1 MTTTEIIN
9 KVNNMQEL
17 QNLIKDKKVTGY
29 IWMVEE
35 KEPYVYYKETIDFDN
50 LNTTGN
56 PYNKIQEAY
65 LTENEHSIHIKNID
79 GKEKV
84 FAFTCSDFE
93 SDKVNYVIDKVKA
106 YPSHINNL
114 RNSGYN
120 GIQNLHFKQVY
131 KLSDKNEISKKGFQ
145 TWQPVVK
152 LFTGLTLKKN

>member
-1 MTTTEIIN
+1 MTTTEIKN
-9 KVNNMQEL
+9 KVSNMQEL
-17 QNLIKDKKVTGY
+17 KDLLKDKQVSGY

-35 KEPYVYYKETIDFDN
+35 KEPYVYNNKIVVFDN

-65 LTENEHSIHIKNID
+65 LTDNEHSIHIKNID
-79 GKEKV
+79 GEEKV
-84 FAFTCSDFE
+84 FAFACSDFE
-93 SDKVNYVIDKVKA
+93 SDKVNYKIDKVKA

-120 GIQNLHFKQVY
+120 GIKNLHFKQVY
-131 KLSDKNEISKKGFQ
+131 QLRDNEISKGFQ

>member
-35 KEPYVYYKETIDFDN
+35 KEPYVYNNKIVVFNN

-65 LTENEHSIHIKNID
+65 LTDNEHSIHIKNID
-79 GKEKV
+79 GEEKV
-84 FAFTCSDFE
+84 FMLACQDFKGNNFSVE
-93 SDKVNYVIDKVKA
+93 EEKK
-106 YPSHINNL
+106 YPSHLNDIEE
-114 RNSGYN
+114 
-120 GIQNLHFKQVY
+120 LHFKQVY
-131 KLSDKNEISKKGFQ
+131 QLRDNEISKGFQ